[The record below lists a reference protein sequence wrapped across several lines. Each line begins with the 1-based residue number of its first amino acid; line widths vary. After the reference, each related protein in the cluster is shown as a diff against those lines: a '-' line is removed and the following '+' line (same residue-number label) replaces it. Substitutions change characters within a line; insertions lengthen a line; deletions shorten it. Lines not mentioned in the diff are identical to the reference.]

1 MKTIKITTKQK
12 ERLFT
17 EVTTPPKPTLYEKQR
32 KKHLK

>member
-17 EVTTPPKPTLYEKQR
+17 EIRKPCKPIIYEKQR
-32 KKHLK
+32 SFS